1 MFRVMGIVCL
11 LFGIAAQAAEI
22 PEMPAAPRPA
32 GTVVVNCNNGESLQ
46 AAVDASV
53 APMEIQI
60 TGICVENVLIR
71 DKDVSLR
78 GTQKPSLDGIRSVVR
93 STPALTV
100 RGSVIAQINDL
111 SFSNSAG
118 TGLAIR
124 GGAIMT
130 VNNSLF
136 ENNGTVGLR
145 VDSGAFV
152 VANGLTFTANPAT
165 NTSTSDA
172 QFFCSG
178 CDFTG
183 GGPAAVST
191 RGAIASLLDSVVN
204 GTLGIVADEIGAYVD
219 FDCATLDTPHP
230 CILNATGPAAIGTF
244 SGTAV
249 LFGAGAFTGQ
259 LIADDR
265 GTVRLNGAAQRLTS
279 SDGQPN
285 IVDSLGEIIVAPLF
299 DVSPPAQSLILDT
312 VATHF
317 ARVLLVND
325 SVLKGTIQCSGAGDA
340 FLDPTVIRTPGSTVT
355 GCEHASGGI
364 R

>member
-1 MFRVMGIVCL
+1 MFRSMGIVCL
-11 LFGIAAQAAEI
+11 LFGVAAQAAEI

-32 GTVVVNCNNGESLQ
+32 RAMVVNCNNGESLQ

-53 APMEIQI
+53 APVEILI

-78 GTQKPSLDGIRSVVR
+78 GTQQPSLDGIQSVVR

-124 GGAIMT
+124 GGANIT

-145 VDSGAFV
+145 VDSGAF
-152 VANGLTFTANPAT
+152 AIGNGLTFTGNPGT

-172 QFFCSG
+172 QFFCTG
-178 CDFTG
+178 CDFSG

-191 RGAIASLLDSVVN
+191 RGAIVSLLDSVVN
-204 GTLGIVADEIGAYVD
+204 GDLGIIADQIGAYVD
-219 FDCATLDTPHP
+219 LDCATLETPHP
-230 CILNATGPAAIGTF
+230 CSLNVTGPAAIGTF

-249 LFGAGAFTGQ
+249 LFGAGSFTGQ

-265 GTVRLNGAAQRLTS
+265 GTVRLNGAVQRLSS

-285 IVDSLGEIIVAPLF
+285 IVDTLGEIIVATLF
-299 DVSPPAQSLILDT
+299 DVTPPAQSLLRDT

-317 ARVLLVND
+317 ARVLLIND
-325 SVLKGTIQCSGAGDA
+325 SVLKGSIQCSGAGDA
-340 FLDPTVIRTPGSTVT
+340 FLDPTVIRSPGSTVT
-355 GCEHASGGI
+355 GCEHGGA